1 MSSVVAFVI
10 LVLEFERFKLKTKS
24 AIGLLGSI
32 VSIFYLF
39 ILNALQFSMAF
50 IVATLFGS
58 IKNKKLK
65 YSLCGIG
72 LIILFIFIFNP
83 KLIWQLLYMFN
94 ISGHA
99 AVDLSS
105 IQIMGFGRSIIIKP
119 FYAIFQMIFGPY
131 IAPTYS
137 ILIGGLFLFIGVM
150 FSIILYRNYMDNK
163 KIFLRSL
170 YFVIIPFFI
179 IYYFF
184 QTLSLPGAT
193 QLEPKHGML
202 LFPLILYLAVKSHH
216 YLSPTMHAIFFIGII
231 SAQLSGM
238 VKAFD
243 KQDTDWNKIAI
254 QSNLAL
260 SDIDNDAILMDGR
273 SRETYNFYSQ
283 DFDNS
288 CPVYFTWENIDSIK
302 TKLKDKSK
310 LLLLLND
317 YKSYINLSLRQNW
330 NAATGSVGRYSGL
343 QDIMNYLNYYY
354 HIKDSYVSYP
364 TFFYV
369 LEKKVQ
375 PNKDRSFGVWKHHLK
390 DLKLPIE
397 NEAGSKVYS
406 SVLVNP
412 QNSINVN
419 LSSEV
424 ILNLENSISKLL
436 NGDTVGF
443 IQTYEYKYPL
453 IYGENIW
460 DIFSDYYNSS
470 VNESNVFFKWA
481 HTPLISG
488 SIQYYGSFFK
498 HEARIFRINNHDFNG
513 RSKIVNMTE
522 NSSIRIWV
530 HNKN

>member
-1 MSSVVAFVI
+1 MSSVLTLII
-10 LVLEFERFKLKTKS
+10 LVLEFERFKLKTK
-24 AIGLLGSI
+24 ITLLFLGSI
-32 VSIFYLF
+32 GSVFYLF
-39 ILNALQFSMAF
+39 VLNALQFGMAF
-50 IVATLFGS
+50 IITSLFEI
-58 IKNKKLK
+58 IKSNKLK
-65 YSLCGIG
+65 YGLFSIG
-72 LIILFIFIFNP
+72 LIGISIFILNP
-83 KLIWQLLYMFN
+83 ILIWKLLYMFN
-94 ISGHA
+94 ITGHA
-99 AVDLSS
+99 AIDLNSV
-105 IQIMGFGRSIIIKP
+105 QIMGFGMSTFIKP
-119 FYAIFQMIFGPY
+119 FYAMFQMIFGPY

-137 ILIGGLFLFIGVM
+137 ILIGGLFLFLGAM

-163 KIFLRSL
+163 KIFFRSL

-202 LFPLILYLAVKSHH
+202 LFPLILYLTVKSHH
-216 YLSPTMHAIFFIGII
+216 YLSPTMHAFFFIGII

-254 QSNLAL
+254 QSHLEL
-260 SDIDNDAILMDGR
+260 SDIDNHAILMDGR
-273 SRETYNFYSQ
+273 SREIYNFYSQ
-283 DFDNS
+283 GFDNS

-330 NAATGSVGRYSGL
+330 NAATGSEGRYSGL

-369 LEKKVQ
+369 LERKVQ

-460 DIFSDYYNSS
+460 DIFSDYYKSS

-513 RSKIVNMTE
+513 RGKIVNTTE